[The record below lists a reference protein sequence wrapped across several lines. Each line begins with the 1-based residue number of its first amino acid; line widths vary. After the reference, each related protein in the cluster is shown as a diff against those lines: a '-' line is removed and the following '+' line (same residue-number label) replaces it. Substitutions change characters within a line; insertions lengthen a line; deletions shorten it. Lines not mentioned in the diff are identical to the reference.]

1 MIVAFLP
8 VAALELED
16 AVAYYNQQSEGLGY
30 QFAVEVQRTLDRIAE
45 FPNAWPALSQRS
57 RRCRLHR
64 FPYGIIYRVVD
75 GTLLVIAVMHLHRHP
90 DAWRDRISPNAPC
103 RR

>member
-1 MIVAFLP
+1 MNVAFLP

-30 QFAVEVQRTLDRIAE
+30 QFAVEVQRTWDRIAE
-45 FPNAWPALSQRS
+45 FPDAWPALSEPS

-64 FPYGIIYRVVD
+64 FPSLRRMCWTFSIR
-75 GTLLVIAVMHLHRHP
+75 
-90 DAWRDRISPNAPC
+90 APRATWMRGVRGASSAPPC
-103 RR
+103 SSKKPI